1 MFSGFHLWD
10 LNISVCLKRWE
21 ELITCCGTLIHLTPP
36 DMNRDESYRSPFLTV
51 SWILCALCQCS
62 SFSII
67 TNTCNWL
74 KGRTISNV
82 LYNSGSNCFLST
94 ALAPRSDLHLVSPY
108 NIYPKSFRKRSP
120 TKEPLDCSTNSPCQ
134 LLKKCIKNS
143 IENIHTDGRVY
154 FVIVHKESLNEES
167 KNLVALFGYHR
178 SAKTIK
184 VDWIGIV
191 R

>member
-1 MFSGFHLWD
+1 M
-10 LNISVCLKRWE
+10 
-21 ELITCCGTLIHLTPP
+21 
-36 DMNRDESYRSPFLTV
+36 
-51 SWILCALCQCS
+51 CALCQCS
-62 SFSII
+62 SFSMI

-143 IENIHTDGRVY
+143 IENIHTDVRVY
-154 FVIVHKESLNEES
+154 FVIVHKESLNEAS
-167 KNLVALFGYHR
+167 KNLVAFFGYHR

-184 VDWIGIV
+184 VDSE
-191 R
+191 